1 MKKDSGLYRNVIVED
16 MEGNSAAAF
25 GISKTMTMAV
35 TVGK

>member
-1 MKKDSGLYRNVIVED
+1 MKTDSGVMNHTVTED
-16 MEGNSAAAF
+16 EEGNSAAAF